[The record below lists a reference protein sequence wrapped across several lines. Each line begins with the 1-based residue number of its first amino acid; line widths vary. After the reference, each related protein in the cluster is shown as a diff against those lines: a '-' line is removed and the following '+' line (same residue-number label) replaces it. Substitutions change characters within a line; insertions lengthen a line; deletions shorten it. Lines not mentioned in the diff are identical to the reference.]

1 MNRSIFFLL
10 SALLCTVVACTPAHT
25 VTTLQF
31 TGYSVGKPLPNDSG
45 MLGFLQPYA
54 QTMNASMN
62 KVIGFTN
69 NTLIHKQPE
78 SALGNFL
85 ADCITQMAEK
95 KFNRKVDAGFINQ
108 GGIRSYLAKGN
119 ITLGKIFEI
128 MPFDNLLVL
137 QEMKG
142 SVLRLLLDKTAADGG
157 WPVSVGLQ
165 MRIKEKKAIQITI
178 AGKPLDENAV
188 YVIANSDYV
197 ANGGSGCDMLR
208 NLAQTNKGYLIR
220 DAIIDYIAEFTSQGK
235 PIDPKSENRVVY
247 AN

>member
-95 KFNRKVDAGFINQ
+95 KFNRKVFAARKNHSDDF
-108 GGIRSYLAKGN
+108 
-119 ITLGKIFEI
+119 
-128 MPFDNLLVL
+128 VL
-137 QEMKG
+137 QNNFITESPPYLYCLK
-142 SVLRLLLDKTAADGG
+142 
-157 WPVSVGLQ
+157 PVVKL
-165 MRIKEKKAIQITI
+165 
-178 AGKPLDENAV
+178 
-188 YVIANSDYV
+188 Y
-197 ANGGSGCDMLR
+197 
-208 NLAQTNKGYLIR
+208 
-220 DAIIDYIAEFTSQGK
+220 F
-235 PIDPKSENRVVY
+235 DPG
-247 AN
+247 